1 MNHLLYKL
9 PLLFLIVLQ
18 ELSMKAQPMLDL
30 ETGAVFS
37 GYNNVRIP
45 GNLGTNFSL
54 KDDLKSQVT
63 PFYRL
68 RASYVIKKRHSF
80 SVLYAPLKI
89 KSEGNVAKDIF
100 FQGVLFPANTD
111 LKGIYQFNSYRLT
124 YRYDIISKPK
134 FVFGLGFTGKI
145 RDAKIAL
152 SSPGL
157 SAEKA
162 NVGFVP
168 IINFRFK
175 WNIDNKFGLLLDG
188 DALAAP
194 QGRAEDI
201 QLAATY
207 QHTNNIGF
215 RAGYR
220 ILEGGAANNSVYNFT
235 LIHYASFGMTY
246 TFGRKISSH

>member
-1 MNHLLYKL
+1 MKHLLYKL
-9 PLLFLIVLQ
+9 PILFLIVFH
-18 ELSMKAQPMLDL
+18 ETSMSAQAMLDL

-45 GNLGTNFSL
+45 INLGTNFSL
-54 KDDLKSQVT
+54 KNDLKSHVT

-68 RASYVIKKRHSF
+68 RESYIIKKRHLF

-89 KSEGNVAKDIF
+89 KSEGNVARDIF

-124 YRYDIISKPK
+124 YRYDIVCKPK

-145 RDAKIAL
+145 RDAKIVL
-152 SSPGL
+152 SAPGL
-157 SAEKA
+157 SAERV

-168 IINFRFK
+168 IVNFRFN
-175 WNIDNKFGLLLDG
+175 WVIENKFGLVLEG

-207 QHTNNIGF
+207 QQSDKIGF
-215 RAGYR
+215 RIGYR
-220 ILEGGAANNSVYNFT
+220 MLEGGAGNNSVYNFT
-235 LIHYASFGMTY
+235 LIHYASFGITY
-246 TFGRKISSH
+246 MFGHKNSIN

>member
-1 MNHLLYKL
+1 MKHLLYEL
-9 PLLFLIVLQ
+9 AILFLIVFQ
-18 ELSMKAQPMLDL
+18 ATSMSAQAMLDL
-30 ETGAVFS
+30 ETGAVFL

-54 KDDLKSQVT
+54 KNDLKPQVT

-68 RASYVIKKRHSF
+68 RGSCVIKKRHSF

-89 KSEGNVAKDIF
+89 KSEGNVARDIF

-134 FVFGLGFTGKI
+134 FAFGLGFTGKI

-152 SSPGL
+152 SAPGII
-157 SAEKA
+157 AERA

-175 WNIDNKFGLLLDG
+175 WNIDDKFGLLLDG

-235 LIHYASFGMTY
+235 LIHYASFGITY
-246 TFGRKISSH
+246 TFGRKNSSH